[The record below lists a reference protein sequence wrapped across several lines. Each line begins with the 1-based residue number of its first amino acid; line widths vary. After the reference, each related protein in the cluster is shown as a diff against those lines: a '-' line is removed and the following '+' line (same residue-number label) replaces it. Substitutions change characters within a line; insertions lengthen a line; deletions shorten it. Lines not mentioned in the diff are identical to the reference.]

1 MKSIFLFQ
9 LNKEVIALTK
19 KRTRSK
25 KKQNEQN
32 EKIEKIKEIRAL
44 IQVSFGIICIF
55 SLHTN
60 SVGKLGVFIK
70 NLFMG
75 LLSTPAYVLP
85 YLIIITSFFALSKK
99 FQEKRAKFMFSF
111 ISLYLCFIIT
121 YSLVQREYIPSD
133 LLSYISLKQS
143 FYLGIE
149 GGIGGGIIGNI
160 LTSILLFLFGVK
172 GSYIIV
178 YTIAVLAIIL
188 TTDVSLLHI
197 VKLFAKA
204 IKMLFTLIKTSLSN
218 LFPAKNILIDDKD
231 HKPKTAKKS
240 KGKVEKKPNC
250 EINNDVVDEKIK
262 ILDYTNN
269 TNKKVVDLPKNSTS
283 PTNESKLKY
292 KELDEDESLSDISV
306 ADKNNLE
313 NYKLPDIDL
322 LIPNENSN
330 TGKDKKEI
338 LSKAKILESTLLNFG
353 VEAKVIQISKGP
365 TITRYELQPKP
376 GVKVSKIVNLSDDI
390 ALNLAAQNIRIEAP
404 IPGKSAVG
412 IEVPNESST
421 LVTLREVIE
430 SNKFTD
436 KESKLSFVLGKDI
449 SGLPIVDDLA
459 KMPHMLIA
467 GATGSGKSVCVNS
480 LITSILYKASPDE
493 VKFLLID
500 PKVVELSCYNGIP
513 HLLLPV
519 VTDPKKAAAAL
530 NWVVQEMTNRY
541 KLFAQNSVRDLDS
554 YNEKFKDSKDEKLP
568 KLVVIIDEL
577 ADLMMVAPGQVEDA
591 ICRLAQMAR
600 AAGIHLIVATQR
612 PSVDVITGVI
622 KANIPSRIAF
632 AVSSGA
638 DSRTILDMGGAEK
651 LLGKGDMLFYP
662 VGSSKPRRMQ
672 GAFVSDSEVNKVVE
686 FIKNQVDNINYEE
699 DILEKISNS
708 QKSNEEEVDELLS
721 NAIELVVEA
730 QQASISMLQRKFR
743 IGYNRA
749 ARIIDEMESR
759 GIVSENLGSKP
770 RNVLISREEFEEIKS
785 QTS

>member
-1 MKSIFLFQ
+1 MIILANKKS
-9 LNKEVIALTK
+9 
-19 KRTRSK
+19 RSK
-25 KKQNEQN
+25 RQRNKKNDKSNE
-32 EKIEKIKEIRAL
+32 IKAL
-44 IQVSFGIICIF
+44 IQISFGIICIF

-85 YLIIITSFFALSKK
+85 YLIIITSFFSLNNIFKSK
-99 FQEKRAKFMFSF
+99 RPRFMFSF
-111 ISLYLCFIIT
+111 ISLYICLIIT
-121 YSLVQREYIPSD
+121 YSLIYRQHIPSD
-133 LLSYISLKQS
+133 LLSIISLKQS
-143 FYLGIE
+143 YYLGIE
-149 GGIGGGIIGNI
+149 GGIGGGIVGNI
-160 LTSILLFLFGVK
+160 LTSFLLFVVGVK

-178 YTIAVLAIIL
+178 CTIAVLSIIL
-188 TTDVSLLHI
+188 TTNLSIMHI
-197 VKLFAKA
+197 AGFIGKA
-204 IKMLFTLIKTSLSN
+204 FKMIFNFLKTSIEN
-218 LFPAKNILIDDKD
+218 LFSS
-231 HKPKTAKKS
+231 KTVVFDNQERVSKSKEKSQNKKKS
-240 KGKVEKKPNC
+240 SDEIGENKK
-250 EINNDVVDEKIK
+250 DAVDEKIK

-269 TNKKVVDLPKNSTS
+269 AKVVDLPKDSKSNL
-283 PTNESKLKY
+283 NEAKSKNN
-292 KELDEDESLSDISV
+292 EENDDDSLSNINV
-306 ADKNNLE
+306 KDKNNIE
-313 NYKLPDIDL
+313 DYKLPDINL
-322 LIPNENSN
+322 LKPNTSN
-330 TGKDKKEI
+330 NTVKDKKDI
-338 LSKAKILESTLLNFG
+338 LHKAKTLESTLQNFG
-353 VEAKVIQISKGP
+353 VEAKVVQISKGP

-430 SNKFTD
+430 SSKFSD
-436 KESKLSFVLGKDI
+436 SDSKLTFVLGKDI
-449 SGLPIVDDLA
+449 SGQPIVDDLG

-480 LITSILYKASPDE
+480 LITSILYKASPEE

-519 VTDPKKAAAAL
+519 VTDPKKAATAL

-541 KLFAQNSVRDLDS
+541 KLFAQNSVRDLDG
-554 YNEKFKDSKDEKLP
+554 YNEKFSDSDDEKLP

-632 AVSSGA
+632 SVSSGA

-651 LLGKGDMLFYP
+651 LLGKGDMMFYP
-662 VGSSKPRRMQ
+662 VGASKPRRMQ

-686 FIKNQVDNINYEE
+686 FIKDQVE
-699 DILEKISNS
+699 DIKYEDDIIEKISNEQNS
-708 QKSNEEEVDELLS
+708 DDEEVDELLS
-721 NAIELVVEA
+721 TAIELVVEA
-730 QQASISMLQRKFR
+730 EQASISMLQRKLR

-770 RNVLISREEFEEIKS
+770 RNVLISKEEFEEIRS

>member
-1 MKSIFLFQ
+1 M
-9 LNKEVIALTK
+9 TK
-19 KRTRSK
+19 KRGRSRK
-25 KKQNEQN
+25 TVNKN
-32 EKIEKIKEIRAL
+32 EKANEIKVLLQI
-44 IQVSFGIICIF
+44 SFSILCIF

-60 SVGKLGVFIK
+60 SVGKVGALIK
-70 NLFMG
+70 NSFMG

-85 YLIIITSFFALSKK
+85 YIIIVYSFFSLNQDFKN
-99 FQEKRAKFMFSF
+99 KRSKFMFSF
-111 ISLYLCFIIT
+111 ISLYMCFVITYTLIFRQDIPEDIIT
-121 YSLVQREYIPSD
+121 INSLSR
-133 LLSYISLKQS
+133 S

-149 GGIGGGIIGNI
+149 GGIGGGVIGNL
-160 LTSILLFLFGVK
+160 LTSMCLSLLGVK
-172 GSYIIV
+172 GSYIV
-178 YTIAVLAIIL
+178 VSTLAVLSIIL
-188 TTDVSLLHI
+188 TTNLSIMDI
-197 VKLFAKA
+197 VDAF
-204 IKMLFTLIKTSLSN
+204 IKSFKVVFDST
-218 LFPAKNILIDDKD
+218 KNFVTDLRANTILVDDEENKS
-231 HKPKTAKKS
+231 TAKKKTKS
-240 KGKVEKKPNC
+240 KKVISDNPFDSNA
-250 EINNDVVDEKIK
+250 NNKNDTVDEKIK

-269 TNKKVVDLPKNSTS
+269 KKAVDLPKATI
-283 PTNESKLKY
+283 NESDSTNDAKPKAQNTNTG
-292 KELDEDESLSDISV
+292 EDVSSDLSFS
-306 ADKNNLE
+306 DKSNLE
-313 NYKLPDIDL
+313 NYKMPSTDL
-322 LIPNENSN
+322 LKLNENSN
-330 TGKDKKEI
+330 ATKDKKEI
-338 LSKAKILESTLLNFG
+338 LNKAKILEGTLQNFG
-353 VEAKVIQISKGP
+353 VEAKVVQISKGP

-390 ALNLAAQNIRIEAP
+390 ALSLAAQHIRIEAP
-404 IPGKSAVG
+404 IPGKAAVG
-412 IEVPNESST
+412 IEIPNDSST

-430 SNKFTD
+430 SDSFINKD
-436 KESKLSFVLGKDI
+436 SKLTFVLGKDI

-519 VTDPKKAAAAL
+519 VTDPKKAASAL

-554 YNEKFKDSKDEKLP
+554 YNEKFKDSEEGKLP

-577 ADLMMVAPGQVEDA
+577 ADLMMVSPDQVEDA

-632 AVSSGA
+632 SVSSGA

-672 GAFVSDSEVNKVVE
+672 GSFVSDSEVNSVVE
-686 FIKNQVDNINYEE
+686 FIKNQVENVNYEE
-699 DILEKISNS
+699 EIMEKISNTS
-708 QKSNEEEVDELLS
+708 SSSEEEVDELLS
-721 NAIELVVEA
+721 SAIELVVGAE
-730 QQASISMLQRKFR
+730 QASISMLQRKFR

-749 ARIIDEMESR
+749 ARIIDEMEER
-759 GIVSENLGSKP
+759 GIVSESLGSKP
-770 RNVLISREEFEEIKS
+770 RRVLISREEYEEIKS
-785 QTS
+785 SKTS

>member
-1 MKSIFLFQ
+1 M
-9 LNKEVIALTK
+9 AK

-25 KKQNEQN
+25 KKQDKKT
-32 EKIEKIKEIRAL
+32 EKMKEIKAL

-60 SVGKLGVFIK
+60 SVGKLGIFIK

-75 LLSTPAYVLP
+75 VLSTPAYILP
-85 YLIIITSFFALSKK
+85 YLIIITAFFSLNSR
-99 FQEKRAKFMFSF
+99 FQEKKGKFMISF
-111 ISLYLCFIIT
+111 LSLYLCFIIT

-133 LLSYISLKQS
+133 FSNYSSLKYFFS
-143 FYLGIE
+143 KSYWLGVE

-160 LTSILLFLFGVK
+160 ITSILLFLFGVK
-172 GSYIIV
+172 GSYIIA
-178 YTIAVLAIIL
+178 YTIGTLAIIL
-188 TTDVSLLHI
+188 STNLSLVHV
-197 VKLFAKA
+197 VKLFVKA
-204 IKMLFTLIKTSLSN
+204 MTMLFEFIKASIGNLLTSKTLLADNEK
-218 LFPAKNILIDDKD
+218 
-231 HKPKTAKKS
+231 KKS
-240 KGKVEKKPNC
+240 KSNKKAKTIAKNVQ
-250 EINNDVVDEKIK
+250 ENTENNKDIVDEKIK
-262 ILDYTNN
+262 ILDYTSNY
-269 TNKKVVDLPKNSTS
+269 KRSVDLPKDNSNTR
-283 PTNESKLKY
+283 NGKKMKY
-292 KELDEDESLSDISV
+292 KDLNENEEEGMTNINISEN
-306 ADKNNLE
+306 NNLE
-313 NYKLPDIDL
+313 NYKIPNIDL
-322 LIPNENSN
+322 LNPNENSN
-330 TGKDKKEI
+330 SMKDKKDI
-338 LSKAKILESTLLNFG
+338 LNKAKILEETLQNFG
-353 VEAKVIQISKGP
+353 VDAKVIQISKGP

-412 IEVPNESST
+412 IEVPNPSST

-430 SNKFTD
+430 SDKFTD
-436 KESKLSFVLGKDI
+436 KTSKLTFVLGKDI
-449 SGLPIVDDLA
+449 SGQPIVDDLA

-467 GATGSGKSVCVNS
+467 GATGSGKSVCVNC
-480 LITSILYKASPDE
+480 LITSILYKASPHE

-541 KLFAQNSVRDLDS
+541 KLFAQNSVRDIDA
-554 YNEKFKDSKDEKLP
+554 YNEKIKDAEDEKLP

-577 ADLMMVAPGQVEDA
+577 ADLMIVAPSQVEDA

-662 VGSSKPRRMQ
+662 VGSSKPQRIQ
-672 GAFVSDSEVNKVVE
+672 GAFVSDGEVNKVVE
-686 FIKNQVDNINYEE
+686 FIKNQVEDINYEE
-699 DILEKISNS
+699 DIIEKITETQNS
-708 QKSNEEEVDELLS
+708 KEEEVDELLS
-721 NAIELVVEA
+721 DAIDLVIDT

-770 RNVLISREEFEEIKS
+770 RNVLISKEEFKEIKS
-785 QTS
+785 KTS

>member
-1 MKSIFLFQ
+1 M
-9 LNKEVIALTK
+9 AK
-19 KRTRSK
+19 KKGRSK
-25 KKQNEQN
+25 RKYDKKN
-32 EKIEKIKEIRAL
+32 EKMNEIKAL
-44 IQVSFGIICIF
+44 IQISFGIICIF

-60 SVGKLGVFIK
+60 SVGRLGLFIK

-85 YLIIITSFFALSKK
+85 YLIIITSFFSLNNIFKEKK
-99 FQEKRAKFMFSF
+99 SRFMFSF
-111 ISLYLCFIIT
+111 ISLYICFIII
-121 YSLVQREYIPSD
+121 YSLIHRQHIPED
-133 LLSYISLKQS
+133 ILSYISLKQS
-143 FYLGIE
+143 YYLGTE
-149 GGIGGGIIGNI
+149 GGIAGGIIGNI
-160 LTSILLFLFGVK
+160 LTSILLFFVGVK

-178 YTIAVLAIIL
+178 TTMAVLSLIL
-188 TTDVSLLHI
+188 TTNLSIMDILGFIGKVFNMIFNFLKSSI
-197 VKLFAKA
+197 V
-204 IKMLFTLIKTSLSN
+204 N
-218 LFPAKNILIDDKD
+218 LFSSKTIVIDNQEKVSKNREKSKSKL
-231 HKPKTAKKS
+231 KKS
-240 KGKVEKKPNC
+240 DGTNKDKKD
-250 EINNDVVDEKIK
+250 IVDEKIK
-262 ILDYTNN
+262 ILDYTSNTKAVALPDDNKNN
-269 TNKKVVDLPKNSTS
+269 LNDGKSKSKEDNKG
-283 PTNESKLKY
+283 ES
-292 KELDEDESLSDISV
+292 EDESLSNINV
-306 ADKNNLE
+306 KDKNNIKD
-313 NYKLPDIDL
+313 YKLPDINL
-322 LIPNENSN
+322 LKPNEKSS
-330 TGKDKKEI
+330 TVKDKKDI
-338 LSKAKILESTLLNFG
+338 LNKAKTLESTLQNFG
-353 VEAKVIQISKGP
+353 VEAKVVQISKGP
-365 TITRYELQPKP
+365 TITRYELHPEP

-430 SNKFTD
+430 SSAFND
-436 KESKLSFVLGKDI
+436 SNSKLTFVLGKDI
-449 SGLPIVDDLA
+449 SGQPIVDDLG

-480 LITSILYKASPDE
+480 LITSILYKASPED

-519 VTDPKKAAAAL
+519 VTDPKKAATAL

-541 KLFAQNSVRDLDS
+541 KLFAQNGVRDLDG
-554 YNEKFKDSKDEKLP
+554 YNEKFEDSKDEKLP

-577 ADLMMVAPGQVEDA
+577 ADLMMVAPNQVEDA

-632 AVSSGA
+632 SVSSGA

-672 GAFVSDSEVNKVVE
+672 GTFVSDSEVNKVVE
-686 FIKNQVDNINYEE
+686 FIKSQVEDVKYED
-699 DILEKISNS
+699 DIIEKISNEENS
-708 QKSNEEEVDELLS
+708 DDEEVDELLS
-721 NAIELVVEA
+721 AAIELVVEA
-730 QQASISMLQRKFR
+730 QQASISMLQRKLR

-770 RNVLISREEFEEIKS
+770 RNVLISKEEFEEIKS

>member
-1 MKSIFLFQ
+1 MFPV
-9 LNKEVIALTK
+9 NKEVIALTK

-25 KKQNEQN
+25 KKQDERIDKN
-32 EKIEKIKEIRAL
+32 KEIKAL
-44 IQVSFGIICIF
+44 LQVSFGIICIF

-70 NLFMG
+70 TLFMG
-75 LLSTPAYVLP
+75 FLSTPAYILP
-85 YLIIITSFFALSKK
+85 YLIIVTSFFALSKK
-99 FQEKRAKFMFSF
+99 FDEKKSKFMFSF
-111 ISLYLCFIIT
+111 ISLYLFFIIT
-121 YSLVQREYIPSD
+121 YSLTQREYIPSD
-133 LLSYISLKQS
+133 IPSYFAIKTS
-143 FYLGIE
+143 FNLGVE
-149 GGIGGGIIGNI
+149 GGIAGGVIGNI
-160 LTSILLFLFGVK
+160 ITSILLFLFGVK
-172 GSYIIV
+172 GSYIIA
-178 YTIAVLAIIL
+178 YTIALLAILL
-188 TTDVSLLHI
+188 TTDLSLLHI
-197 VKLFAKA
+197 GAFIVKSIKGLFAFIGSSISSLFSPKA
-204 IKMLFTLIKTSLSN
+204 KVVDSKVNKTKAS
-218 LFPAKNILIDDKD
+218 
-231 HKPKTAKKS
+231 KKS
-240 KGKVEKKPNC
+240 KGKVDSGPNP
-250 EINNDVVDEKIK
+250 EINNEVVDEKIK
-262 ILDYTNN
+262 ILDYTNSGI
-269 TNKKVVDLPKNSTS
+269 KKVVDIPKDSTS
-283 PTNESKLKY
+283 TSNGKKLKY
-292 KELDEDESLSDISV
+292 KDLGEGEEVSDISISEQ
-306 ADKNNLE
+306 NSLE
-313 NYKLPDIDL
+313 NYELPNTDL
-322 LIPNENSN
+322 LNPNENTS
-330 TGKDKKEI
+330 TVKDKKEI
-338 LSKAKILESTLLNFG
+338 LSKAKVLESTLLNFG

-430 SNKFTD
+430 SNKFID

-449 SGLPIVDDLA
+449 SGHPIVDDLG

-519 VTDPKKAAAAL
+519 VTDPKKAASAL

-541 KLFAQNSVRDLDS
+541 KLFAQNSVRDLDG
-554 YNEKFKDSKDEKLP
+554 YNQKFKDSKEEKLP

-632 AVSSGA
+632 AVSSSA

-699 DILEKISNS
+699 DIIEKISNTQNS
-708 QKSNEEEVDELLS
+708 TEEEVDELLS
-721 NAIELVVEA
+721 NAIELVVGAE
-730 QQASISMLQRKFR
+730 QASISMLQRKFR

-759 GIVSENLGSKP
+759 GIVSESLGSKP
-770 RNVLISREEFEEIKS
+770 RRVLISKEEFEEIKS

>member
-1 MKSIFLFQ
+1 M
-9 LNKEVIALTK
+9 
-19 KRTRSK
+19 
-25 KKQNEQN
+25 
-32 EKIEKIKEIRAL
+32 KEIKAL

-60 SVGKLGVFIK
+60 SVGKLGIFIK

-75 LLSTPAYVLP
+75 VLSTPAYILP
-85 YLIIITSFFALSKK
+85 YLIIITAFFSLNSR
-99 FQEKRAKFMFSF
+99 FQEKKGKFMISF
-111 ISLYLCFIIT
+111 LSLYLCFIIT

-133 LLSYISLKQS
+133 FSNYSSLKYFFS
-143 FYLGIE
+143 KSYWLGVE

-160 LTSILLFLFGVK
+160 ITSILLFLFGVK
-172 GSYIIV
+172 GSYIIA
-178 YTIAVLAIIL
+178 YTIGTLAIIL
-188 TTDVSLLHI
+188 STNLSLVHV
-197 VKLFAKA
+197 VKLFVKA
-204 IKMLFTLIKTSLSN
+204 MTMLFEFIKASIGNLLTSKTLLADNEK
-218 LFPAKNILIDDKD
+218 
-231 HKPKTAKKS
+231 KKS
-240 KGKVEKKPNC
+240 KSNKKAKTIAKNVQ
-250 EINNDVVDEKIK
+250 ENTENNKDIVDEKIK
-262 ILDYTNN
+262 ILDYTSNY
-269 TNKKVVDLPKNSTS
+269 KRSVDLPKDNSNTR
-283 PTNESKLKY
+283 NGKKMKY
-292 KELDEDESLSDISV
+292 KDLNENEEEGMTNINISEN
-306 ADKNNLE
+306 NNLE
-313 NYKLPDIDL
+313 NYKIPNIDL
-322 LIPNENSN
+322 LNPNENSN
-330 TGKDKKEI
+330 SMKDKKDI
-338 LSKAKILESTLLNFG
+338 LNKAKILEETLQNFG
-353 VEAKVIQISKGP
+353 VDAKVIQISKGP

-412 IEVPNESST
+412 IEVPNPSST

-430 SNKFTD
+430 SDKFTD
-436 KESKLSFVLGKDI
+436 KTSKLTFVLGKDI
-449 SGLPIVDDLA
+449 SGQPIVDDLA

-467 GATGSGKSVCVNS
+467 GATGSGKSVCVNC
-480 LITSILYKASPDE
+480 LITSILYKASPHE

-541 KLFAQNSVRDLDS
+541 KLFAQNSVRDIDA
-554 YNEKFKDSKDEKLP
+554 YNEKIKDAEDEKLP

-577 ADLMMVAPGQVEDA
+577 ADLMIVAPSQVEDA

-662 VGSSKPRRMQ
+662 VGSSKPQRIQ
-672 GAFVSDSEVNKVVE
+672 GAFVSDGEVNKVVE
-686 FIKNQVDNINYEE
+686 FIKNQVEDINYEE
-699 DILEKISNS
+699 DIIEKITETQNS
-708 QKSNEEEVDELLS
+708 KEEEVDELLS
-721 NAIELVVEA
+721 DAIDLVIDT

-770 RNVLISREEFEEIKS
+770 RNVLISKEEFKEIKS
-785 QTS
+785 KTS

>member
-1 MKSIFLFQ
+1 
-9 LNKEVIALTK
+9 LTK
-19 KRTRSK
+19 KRGRSRK
-25 KKQNEQN
+25 TVNKN
-32 EKIEKIKEIRAL
+32 EKANEIKVLLQI
-44 IQVSFGIICIF
+44 SFSILCIF

-60 SVGKLGVFIK
+60 SVGKVGALIK
-70 NLFMG
+70 NSFMG

-85 YLIIITSFFALSKK
+85 YIIIVYSFFSLNQDFKN
-99 FQEKRAKFMFSF
+99 KRSKFMFSF
-111 ISLYLCFIIT
+111 ISLYMCFVITYTLIFRQDIPEDIIT
-121 YSLVQREYIPSD
+121 INSLSR
-133 LLSYISLKQS
+133 S

-149 GGIGGGIIGNI
+149 GGIGGGVIGNL
-160 LTSILLFLFGVK
+160 LTSMCLSLLGVK
-172 GSYIIV
+172 GSYIV
-178 YTIAVLAIIL
+178 VSTLAVLSIIL
-188 TTDVSLLHI
+188 TTNLSIMDI
-197 VKLFAKA
+197 VDAF
-204 IKMLFTLIKTSLSN
+204 IKSFKVVFDST
-218 LFPAKNILIDDKD
+218 KNFVTDLRANTILVDDEENKS
-231 HKPKTAKKS
+231 TAKKKTKS
-240 KGKVEKKPNC
+240 KKVISDNPFDSNA
-250 EINNDVVDEKIK
+250 NNKNDTVDEKIK

-269 TNKKVVDLPKNSTS
+269 KKAVDLPKATI
-283 PTNESKLKY
+283 NESDSTNDAKPKAQNTNTG
-292 KELDEDESLSDISV
+292 EDVSSDLSFS
-306 ADKNNLE
+306 DKSNLE
-313 NYKLPDIDL
+313 NYKMPSTDL
-322 LIPNENSN
+322 LKLNENSN
-330 TGKDKKEI
+330 ATKDKKEI
-338 LSKAKILESTLLNFG
+338 LNKAKILEGTLQNFG
-353 VEAKVIQISKGP
+353 VEAKVVQISKGP

-390 ALNLAAQNIRIEAP
+390 ALSLAAQHIRIEAP
-404 IPGKSAVG
+404 IPGKAAVG
-412 IEVPNESST
+412 IEIPNDSST

-430 SNKFTD
+430 SDSFINKD
-436 KESKLSFVLGKDI
+436 SKLTFVLGKDI

-519 VTDPKKAAAAL
+519 VTDPKKAASAL

-554 YNEKFKDSKDEKLP
+554 YNEKFKDSEEGKLP

-577 ADLMMVAPGQVEDA
+577 ADLMMVSPDQVEDA

-632 AVSSGA
+632 SVSSGA

-672 GAFVSDSEVNKVVE
+672 GSFVSDSEVNSVVE
-686 FIKNQVDNINYEE
+686 FIKNQVENVNYEE
-699 DILEKISNS
+699 EIMEKISNTS
-708 QKSNEEEVDELLS
+708 SSSEEEVDELLS
-721 NAIELVVEA
+721 SAIELVVGAE
-730 QQASISMLQRKFR
+730 QASISMLQRKFR

-749 ARIIDEMESR
+749 ARIIDEMEER
-759 GIVSENLGSKP
+759 GIVSESLGSKP
-770 RNVLISREEFEEIKS
+770 RRVLISREEYEEIKS
-785 QTS
+785 SKTS